1 MKHWAEN
8 QCDKH
13 PDRFSCPDALVHRS
27 GKSGEYGLI
36 VHDDGSSV
44 ISIAFCPWCGTSL
57 SAPTPK
63 TKSLF
68 PVVAA
73 AQSTVESWAAKLAE
87 RAGVSEQL
95 LLSAPTKFIVFPLER
110 VRVKLMDGSS
120 VEFKYAFAL
129 CWPEKRAIAVFT
141 EHCGHHVYPDAEAS
155 VEVFALGAEPSEA

>member
-8 QCDKH
+8 QCDSH
-13 PDRFSCPDALVHRS
+13 PDRFACPDALVHRS
-27 GKSGEYGLI
+27 SKSGEYGLI
-36 VHDDGSSV
+36 VHDGGSSV
-44 ISIAFCPWCGTSL
+44 IDIAFCPWCGTSL

-63 TKSLF
+63 TKSLY

-73 AQSTVESWAAKLAE
+73 AKSTVESWAAKLAE
-87 RAGVSEQL
+87 RAGVSEEVL
-95 LLSAPTKFIVFPLER
+95 LAAPTKYFSFPLER

-129 CWPEKRAIAVFT
+129 RWPEKRAIAVFT

-155 VEVFALGAEPSEA
+155 IEVLTLGPEPSDA